1 MHSWVLA
8 LLCKHFPLEQFIERQ
23 WEDWFQPHTVELGC
37 LTAQRQ
43 SPICSSFLCPLMSFL
58 CCATCNALSCWF
70 LFSATDLVH
79 LLVNYFKH
87 IFGYARFQELT
98 ECNH

>member
-1 MHSWVLA
+1 MRSWVLA
-8 LLCKHFPLEQFIERQ
+8 LPCKLFPLEQFSERQ
-23 WEDWFQPHTVELGC
+23 REHWSQTHTVELGC

-43 SPICSSFLCPLMSFL
+43 SPACSSLCPLISFL
-58 CCATCNALSCWF
+58 RCATCSVLSCWF

-87 IFGYARFQELT
+87 IFGYARFQEST